1 MKIKM
6 FMDNQSIINLANHSM
21 SHGRSKHT
29 ELQPIDISIKPL
41 KRIILD
47 SFKDIIRM
55 RKLADV
61 D

>member
-1 MKIKM
+1 M
-6 FMDNQSIINLANHSM
+6 FVDNQSIINLANHPM